1 MACQE
6 AIRLFQRRPEVKP
19 IREFWYMEVPSC
31 TDWAL
36 NSAMN
41 RFQPNTWVEV
51 GKEGVEAK
59 VKALSMYRGVMR
71 LYPHPRSADGSG
83 DGSLIRIQDLLKLSE
98 ASLPIVAARLDV
110 ITQRLLRW

>member
-19 IREFWYMEVPSC
+19 IKEFWYMEVPSC

-51 GKEGVEAK
+51 GKEGVDAK
-59 VKALSMYRGVMR
+59 VKALSMYRGD
-71 LYPHPRSADGSG
+71 PRSAEAIEGLAAYRG
-83 DGSLIRIQDLLKLSE
+83 GQAGCNYAEVFVVVMRRI
-98 ASLPIVAARLDV
+98 
-110 ITQRLLRW
+110 